1 MVKNMV
7 FTIKWL
13 GHASFQ
19 IIVNGFNIYV
29 DPYEGTYVDKAD
41 LILLSHEHFDH
52 CDISKIEKIRKEETI
67 IIAPSTCL
75 SRIKGKVKVLK
86 AGEKVTINDFII
98 EAVQAYNIK
107 RFRSPGVPFHPKGS
121 GLGYLITASGKTIYY
136 AGDTDFVQEMNKLKN
151 VFLAILPTG
160 GTYTMDNPEAAEATL
175 TIKPQVVIPMHT
187 LDSDPKQ
194 FKMLVEQSSKIK
206 VTLLNHSEKYEF
218 E

>member
-1 MVKNMV
+1 MG

-19 IIVNGFNIYV
+19 IKVNGFNIYV

-41 LILLSHEHFDH
+41 MILVSHEHFDH

-86 AGEKVTINDFII
+86 AGEKIAIHDFTI

-107 RFRSPGVPFHPKGS
+107 RFRSPGAPLSPKG
-121 GLGYLITASGKTIYY
+121 LRAWILDNCKR
-136 AGDTDFVQEMNKLKN
+136 KN
-151 VFLAILPTG
+151 YVLRRRHRLCSR
-160 GTYTMDNPEAAEATL
+160 DE
-175 TIKPQVVIPMHT
+175 
-187 LDSDPKQ
+187 
-194 FKMLVEQSSKIK
+194 
-206 VTLLNHSEKYEF
+206 
-218 E
+218 

>member
-1 MVKNMV
+1 MVKNVV

-13 GHASFQ
+13 GHASFR

-41 LILLSHEHFDH
+41 IILLSHEHFDH

-75 SRIKGKVKVLK
+75 NRIKGKVKVLK
-86 AGEKVTINDFII
+86 AGEKITINYYTI

-107 RFRSPGVPFHPKGS
+107 RFRSPDAPFHPKDS

-175 TIKPQVVIPMHT
+175 AIKPQVAIPMHT

-194 FKMLVEQSSKIK
+194 FKNLVEQSSKIK
-206 VTLLNHSEKYEF
+206 VILLNQGEKYEF

>member
-19 IIVNGFNIYV
+19 IIMNGFIIYV

-67 IIAPSTCL
+67 IIAPSICS
-75 SRIKGKVKVLK
+75 SRMKGKVKVLI

-121 GLGYLITASGKTIYY
+121 GLGYLITASGKTVYY
-136 AGDTDFVQEMNKLKN
+136 AGDTDFVQDMNKLRN

-160 GTYTMDNPEAAEATL
+160 GTYTMDNLEAAKATL
-175 TIKPQVVIPMHT
+175 TIKPQVAIPMHT

-194 FKMLVEQSSKIK
+194 FKKLVEQSSKIK
-206 VTLLNHSEKYEF
+206 VTLLNQGEKYEF